1 IGSVSVIENMETGIQ
16 LQPALAHGLVVAAL
30 VCFSF
35 SISFHIPLWGIE
47 LLLVVPYI
55 VSQLFGVVLGAAMA
69 KLMTTEGIYARAQGA
84 AFTILQTEEQLGQAV
99 FGEIA
104 MTCLLTVVARCCQQQ
119 EKIPLL
125 PFLVGC
131 TVIISVLPEYWSN
144 YWTYHWVGPT
154 AGSLMVAALVLLL
167 GNQKMQTV
175 QVTHNLTLPRLHI
188 L

>member
-1 IGSVSVIENMETGIQ
+1 MDNMEMLMDKPKKEVFKDPNIHRKHGNGHPAATCTGTWAGSSCPSRIF
-16 LQPALAHGLVVAAL
+16 GRDK
-30 VCFSF
+30 CFSF

-119 EKIPLL
+119 EQNSPA
-125 PFLVGC
+125 
-131 TVIISVLPEYWSN
+131 TISGWLYC
-144 YWTYHWVGPT
+144 H
-154 AGSLMVAALVLLL
+154 
-167 GNQKMQTV
+167 
-175 QVTHNLTLPRLHI
+175 H
-188 L
+188 